1 VSRPTMTRSGLPAAP
16 RPVVSA
22 PPDPEP
28 SGRARFALRAR
39 QVRRAGLW
47 WKAGLPVAL
56 ALPAT
61 LVWLVVWGPLLVVR
75 SVTVPGVSASMAAQV
90 RAAVAVP
97 SGSHLLG
104 LDLSAARTRVARLRA
119 VGSVQVSRSWPGTV
133 VVDVSLRRPVA
144 VVKDAHGVLHLAD
157 RTGATY
163 AEVTAVPRGLPLV
176 GADAADPAA
185 VQAVVQVLSD
195 LPPGL
200 RVQVRS
206 ATAKDPLD
214 VVLSLGRLTVTWGS
228 AADSQR
234 KAAVLQVLR
243 REQPTARRIDV
254 SAPQAP
260 SVG

>member
-1 VSRPTMTRSGLPAAP
+1 MTRSGLPAAP

-22 PPDPEP
+22 PPEPEP
-28 SGRARFALRAR
+28 FGRARFAIRAR

-47 WKAGLPVAL
+47 WKAGVPAVL
-56 ALPAT
+56 ALLVA

-75 SVTVPGVSASMAAQV
+75 SVSVPGLSASMAAQV
-90 RAAVAVP
+90 RAAAAVP
-97 SGSHLLG
+97 SGSHLMG
-104 LDLSAARTRVARLRA
+104 LDLSAARARVARLPE
-119 VGSVQVSRSWPGTV
+119 VGSVTVIRSWPGTV

-157 RTGATY
+157 RTGTTY
-163 AEVTAVPRGLPLV
+163 AVVPAVPRGLPLV

-195 LPPGL
+195 LPAGL
-200 RVQVRS
+200 RAEVRS
-206 ATAKDPLD
+206 ATARDPED
-214 VVLSLGRLTVTWGS
+214 VVLALSRLTVTWGS
-228 AADSQR
+228 AADSGR

-243 REQPTARRIDV
+243 HDQPGARRIDV
-254 SAPQAP
+254 SAPQSP